1 MYDITPEEV
10 KSLLEKLRNIRK
22 KSGEMIAFLEHM
34 MQLQDNTK
42 SDDYDPDDYLKSWV
56 PTPKDK
62 KG

>member
-10 KSLLEKLRNIRK
+10 KSLLKKLRNIRK
-22 KSGEMIAFLEHM
+22 QSGEMIAFLEHM

-56 PTPKDK
+56 PTPKGK

>member
-1 MYDITPEEV
+1 MYDITSEEV

-22 KSGEMIAFLEHM
+22 QSGEMIAFLEHM

>member
-1 MYDITPEEV
+1 MYDITSEEV